1 MLLSLLTMMHEK
13 SWWNVKG
20 LGKLS
25 VKSSKIGVP
34 IQVSDFQF
42 LFFRAWNHCE
52 HLGDLL
58 KKMYATSTIFFT
70 FTLGPLSEKLHF

>member
-34 IQVSDFQF
+34 IKVSDFQF
-42 LFFRAWNHCE
+42 SFFRAQNHCE
-52 HLGDLL
+52 H
-58 KKMYATSTIFFT
+58 
-70 FTLGPLSEKLHF
+70 